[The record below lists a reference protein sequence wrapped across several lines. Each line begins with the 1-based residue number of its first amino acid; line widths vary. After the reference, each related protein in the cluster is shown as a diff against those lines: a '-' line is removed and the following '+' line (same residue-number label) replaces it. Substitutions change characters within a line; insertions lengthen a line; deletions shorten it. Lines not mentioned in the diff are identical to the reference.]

1 MPITVNGTTINSL
14 NVGNTQVN
22 KVLVRQNE
30 SSDYKAVYFAESHE
44 ENIRV
49 SGIMTAFTS
58 ITAIIDSC
66 DKDALLGILRGKNYE
81 KE

>member
-1 MPITVNGTTINSL
+1 MAAANALI
-14 NVGNTQVN
+14 
-22 KVLVRQNE
+22 
-30 SSDYKAVYFAESHE
+30 

-81 KE
+81 KD